1 MKNIFDRI
9 SQCWFNFYSFNS
21 ANIIPLNFFK
31 YVSRPLDRYL
41 SSYLSICFK
50 EIKHRVTLLQTSMSI
65 VTYCILC
72 VSHTISK
79 FVLDFLFFNLLGWS
93 SEWNKHLANCSKLQK
108 DNISKF
114 CKSGC
119 HCKQL
124 AILLELIMMLCP
136 KINKCILMKLIN
148 LCTANKS
155 ITKWKKQST

>member
-1 MKNIFDRI
+1 M
-9 SQCWFNFYSFNS
+9 
-21 ANIIPLNFFK
+21 
-31 YVSRPLDRYL
+31 SRPLDRYFF
-41 SSYLSICFK
+41 SYLSICFK
-50 EIKHRVTLLQTSMSI
+50 EFKHLPKLLQTSISI
-65 VTYCILC
+65 ATYCILC
-72 VSHTISK
+72 VSHTLSK
-79 FVLDFLFFNLLGWS
+79 FSLDFLFFNLLGCS

-136 KINKCILMKLIN
+136 KINKWILMKLIN

-155 ITKWKKQST
+155 ITKWKKKKQSTYWEKIFVNDEVNKILIAKI